1 MILDLHGFGDQLL
14 AGTWMT
20 LKLSLAAVCVGLL
33 LGLLGAIAKTS
44 KYAALRFVGGTYTTI
59 VRGVPETLWVLMIYF
74 GTVSGLNALG
84 DLFGKPDLAL
94 SPFAAGTLALGLC
107 FGAYATEVFRGAL
120 LSIPRG
126 HREAGQAL
134 GLSPGRIFWRIVLPQ
149 IWRVA
154 LPGLGNLYLIL
165 LKDTALVS
173 LITLDEIM
181 RKAQVA
187 SNATKEPFTFYMTAA
202 RHLPEPHGR
211 HHGRP
216 ALPRTSRR
224 PWFREER
231 AMSEWELI
239 LKWMPK
245 MLQGAALTLELLAIA
260 VVAGLALALPLGIAR
275 ASRHWYVRA
284 VPYAY
289 IFFFRGTP
297 LLLQLFIVYYGLA
310 QFEEVRKSAFWPYL
324 RDPYWCAL
332 LTMTLHTAAYIAEIL
347 RGAIHSVPVGEVE
360 AARALGMS
368 RLQALWHIILPRA
381 VRIGLPA
388 YSNEVILMLK
398 ASAVVYT
405 VTLFDIMGMARTI
418 IARTYESMLF
428 FCLAGALYLVITIVL
443 TRIFRLIE
451 RWLRVDATQGR

>member
-1 MILDLHGFGDQLL
+1 MILDLHGFGEQLL

-44 KYAALRFVGGTYTTI
+44 KYAALRFLGGTYTTI

-165 LKDTALVS
+165 LKGTALVS

-202 RHLPEPHGR
+202 AIYLSLTVVIMVALHFLERRAGR
-211 HHGRP
+211 GFVRN
-216 ALPRTSRR
+216 
-224 PWFREER
+224 
-231 AMSEWELI
+231 EL
-239 LKWMPK
+239 
-245 MLQGAALTLELLAIA
+245 
-260 VVAGLALALPLGIAR
+260 
-275 ASRHWYVRA
+275 
-284 VPYAY
+284 
-289 IFFFRGTP
+289 
-297 LLLQLFIVYYGLA
+297 
-310 QFEEVRKSAFWPYL
+310 
-324 RDPYWCAL
+324 
-332 LTMTLHTAAYIAEIL
+332 
-347 RGAIHSVPVGEVE
+347 
-360 AARALGMS
+360 
-368 RLQALWHIILPRA
+368 
-381 VRIGLPA
+381 
-388 YSNEVILMLK
+388 
-398 ASAVVYT
+398 
-405 VTLFDIMGMARTI
+405 
-418 IARTYESMLF
+418 
-428 FCLAGALYLVITIVL
+428 
-443 TRIFRLIE
+443 
-451 RWLRVDATQGR
+451 

>member
-1 MILDLHGFGDQLL
+1 MILDLHGFGEQLL

-44 KYAALRFVGGTYTTI
+44 KYAALRFLGGTYTTI

-173 LITLDEIM
+173 LISVNDLMLQTKSI
-181 RKAQVA
+181 
-187 SNATKEPFTFYMTAA
+187 ATRTQEPFN
-202 RHLPEPHGR
+202 
-211 HHGRP
+211 
-216 ALPRTSRR
+216 
-224 PWFREER
+224 
-231 AMSEWELI
+231 
-239 LKWMPK
+239 
-245 MLQGAALTLELLAIA
+245 
-260 VVAGLALALPLGIAR
+260 
-275 ASRHWYVRA
+275 WY
-284 VPYAY
+284 
-289 IFFFRGTP
+289 
-297 LLLQLFIVYYGLA
+297 
-310 QFEEVRKSAFWPYL
+310 
-324 RDPYWCAL
+324 
-332 LTMTLHTAAYIAEIL
+332 
-347 RGAIHSVPVGEVE
+347 
-360 AARALGMS
+360 
-368 RLQALWHIILPRA
+368 
-381 VRIGLPA
+381 
-388 YSNEVILMLK
+388 
-398 ASAVVYT
+398 
-405 VTLFDIMGMARTI
+405 I
-418 IARTYESMLF
+418 IA
-428 FCLAGALYLVITIVL
+428 AAIYLVITLLSQYIL
-443 TRIFRLIE
+443 KRIDQRATRFE
-451 RWLRVDATQGR
+451 RRPG

>member
-1 MILDLHGFGDQLL
+1 MILDLHGFGEQLL

-44 KYAALRFVGGTYTTI
+44 KYAALRFLGGTYTTI

-187 SNATKEPFTFYMTAA
+187 SNATKEPFTFYMTAF

-368 RLQALWHIILPRA
+368 RRQALWHIILPRA

>member
-1 MILDLHGFGDQLL
+1 
-14 AGTWMT
+14 MT

-44 KYAALRFVGGTYTTI
+44 KYAALRFLGGTYTTI

-181 RKAQVA
+181 RRRRSPQRDQR
-187 SNATKEPFTFYMTAA
+187 PFTFYMTAA
-202 RHLPEPHGR
+202 AIYLSLTVVIMVALHFLERRAGR
-211 HHGRP
+211 GFVRN
-216 ALPRTSRR
+216 
-224 PWFREER
+224 
-231 AMSEWELI
+231 EL
-239 LKWMPK
+239 
-245 MLQGAALTLELLAIA
+245 
-260 VVAGLALALPLGIAR
+260 
-275 ASRHWYVRA
+275 
-284 VPYAY
+284 
-289 IFFFRGTP
+289 
-297 LLLQLFIVYYGLA
+297 
-310 QFEEVRKSAFWPYL
+310 
-324 RDPYWCAL
+324 
-332 LTMTLHTAAYIAEIL
+332 
-347 RGAIHSVPVGEVE
+347 
-360 AARALGMS
+360 
-368 RLQALWHIILPRA
+368 
-381 VRIGLPA
+381 
-388 YSNEVILMLK
+388 
-398 ASAVVYT
+398 
-405 VTLFDIMGMARTI
+405 
-418 IARTYESMLF
+418 
-428 FCLAGALYLVITIVL
+428 
-443 TRIFRLIE
+443 
-451 RWLRVDATQGR
+451 